1 MFVGGQMA
9 MFVVYKCLWV
19 DKIRIREMFVGVQN
33 HFSDDMKVFQSQ
45 NLFEYNSHCKRADI

>member
-1 MFVGGQMA
+1 MA